1 MRCSNSNNGVKAM
14 VRQLLYPT
22 EAEKQHAAAFQ
33 RIANRHKPESVQPM
47 GQGAASLPPVTFP
60 KQ

>member
-1 MRCSNSNNGVKAM
+1 MRCSNSNDGVKAM

-22 EAEKQHAAAFQ
+22 KAEKQHAATFQ
-33 RIANRHKPESVQPM
+33 RIANRHKPGM
-47 GQGAASLPPVTFP
+47 GQGAASLSPVTFP